1 MAKKKAGEPNKSQ
14 SIRDFSKDNPT
25 MKPKQISEELGKK
38 GVAVS
43 PGFVSTILST
53 SKKKSKVGRPGR
65 PAGASKKKTTS
76 KVKSVR
82 AVGRPKGAK
91 VAAASK
97 SSGSVSVDSLLKVKQ
112 LVAEVGGISEAK
124 SALTTL
130 EKLMG

>member
-14 SIRDFSKDNPT
+14 SIRDFSKENPS

-53 SKKKSKVGRPGR
+53 SKKKSKTGRPGR
-65 PAGASKKKTTS
+65 PAGSTKKSAS

-82 AVGRPKGAK
+82 AVGRPAK
-91 VAAASK
+91 AANTTSAK
-97 SSGSVSVDSLLKVKQ
+97 SSDSVSVDSLLKVKQ

>member
-14 SIRDFSKDNPT
+14 SIRDFSKENPA
-25 MKPKQISEELGKK
+25 MKPKQISEELTKK

-53 SKKKSKVGRPGR
+53 SKKKSKTTR
-65 PAGASKKKTTS
+65 PAVASKKKATS

-82 AVGRPKGAK
+82 AIGRPKGTK

-97 SSGSVSVDSLLKVKQ
+97 ASGDISVDSLLKFKQ
-112 LVAEVGGISEAK
+112 LVAEVGGIDEAK